1 MLAAGFG
8 EIMLDQL
15 VKFFV
20 VLFVVVDPPSMAP
33 LFATMTDGASAG
45 YRRRMAIKSS
55 LVALFIF
62 VAFAL
67 GGSRFIAVMGISID
81 AFRIGGGLM
90 LFLIAL
96 DMVFAREEKTT
107 PAENAETR
115 RRADISVFPL
125 AFPLISGPGSIA
137 TVLLTFGAARAEPLL
152 YLGLIA
158 VIALVV
164 ALSLACMLAA
174 PLVMRVLGVTGANV
188 VARVA
193 GVVLAALA
201 VQFVIDGLKGAFGLG

>member
-1 MLAAGFG
+1 
-8 EIMLDQL
+8 MLDEL
-15 VKFFV
+15 LRFFV

-33 LFATMTDGASAG
+33 IFATMTEGGSPG
-45 YRRRMAIKSS
+45 YRRRMAVKSS
-55 LVALFIF
+55 AIALAIF

-67 GGSRFIAVMGISID
+67 GGGWFIGVMGITIE

-137 TVLLTFGAARAEPLL
+137 TVLLTFGSARPDPLL
-152 YLGLIA
+152 YVGLIA
-158 VIALVV
+158 VMALVV
-164 ALSLACMLAA
+164 GLSLVVMLAA

-188 VARVA
+188 VARIA

-201 VQFVIDGLKGAFGLG
+201 IQFVIDGLKGAFHLA